1 MARKLV
7 WIAFWFVV
15 VWLLG
20 GKEITNKIWL
30 KYFPVEESHYFEKA
44 EKYCFNQT
52 CLEQI
57 EGKWWVDDGKTKIPA
72 DEKLAEEYQ
81 NKIEGI
87 NLEEVA
93 VTNKENFGPLGIGDG
108 EEVWLS
114 VNGKKLEIGKI
125 TSSYDGTW
133 VRPEGEEVVYRPEVV
148 IDNGQLVADD
158 LVNQMVV
165 DRIKKNDCQAGF
177 ILDGYPRTEEQVEFL
192 EKISNIDYVFLI
204 EIKDE
209 MIIERI
215 SGRRTCKNGHS
226 WHIKYSPTKKDGL
239 CDICG
244 EELYVRDDDNEEKV
258 KERLRIYHQNHD
270 PILNYYNQKEKLI
283 IVNGDQHI
291 EGVFQD
297 LIKYLVDDLRRKMR

>member
-1 MARKLV
+1 MAKDNKPFEIILFGPPASGKGTQAKLLAETFD
-7 WIAFWFVV
+7 IPHISTGH
-15 VWLLG
+15 LLREVKADANNHLA
-20 GKEITNKIWL
+20 KEI
-30 KYFPVEESHYFEKA
+30 A
-44 EKYCFNQT
+44 
-52 CLEQI
+52 
-57 EGKWWVDDGKTKIPA
+57 
-72 DEKLAEEYQ
+72 
-81 NKIEGI
+81 
-87 NLEEVA
+87 NL
-93 VTNKENFGPLGIGDG
+93 
-108 EEVWLS
+108 
-114 VNGKKLEIGKI
+114 
-125 TSSYDGTW
+125 
-133 VRPEGEEVVYRPEVV
+133 

-177 ILDGYPRTEEQVEFL
+177 ILDGHPRTEEQVEFL

>member
-20 GKEITNKIWL
+20 GKEIAAKIWL

-72 DEKLAEEYQ
+72 DEKLSEEYQ
-81 NKIEGI
+81 NKIEGMS
-87 NLEEVA
+87 LGEVA

-148 IDNGQLVADD
+148 IDNGQLAESEYWR
-158 LVNQMVV
+158 Q
-165 DRIKKNDCQAGF
+165 
-177 ILDGYPRTEEQVEFL
+177 
-192 EKISNIDYVFLI
+192 
-204 EIKDE
+204 
-209 MIIERI
+209 
-215 SGRRTCKNGHS
+215 
-226 WHIKYSPTKKDGL
+226 
-239 CDICG
+239 
-244 EELYVRDDDNEEKV
+244 
-258 KERLRIYHQNHD
+258 
-270 PILNYYNQKEKLI
+270 
-283 IVNGDQHI
+283 
-291 EGVFQD
+291 
-297 LIKYLVDDLRRKMR
+297 KYLYQLPRYQIKQITRTVAGREMKATAVDGKWKNENLIDVVSNLAVEKYVGSCPSPLSPEGEYVVESESGEKYQFGYGQSVKLNKSLVWMDKNNCFEIDRKNLGLLTGTL